1 MAASRLELSKAAFLF
16 LAAALWAAGS
26 VDGQEVGTAEL
37 RGRVLLGEDPLPSV
51 RVVLHRVS
59 AGNAGPVDSLRSGA
73 DGRFR
78 FGLPSVPDASTF
90 ADVWFF
96 SVDHEGVE
104 YFGTPIHGAAQ
115 LDSLHVLQV
124 YDTTVAPAAGALLR
138 LSARYTMLEGEPE
151 GWYVTD
157 MMQLV
162 NDGGRTLVAGTG
174 GATWVYPLPAGAVDL
189 EIGGEQMAP
198 NAARIVEGALRVTSA
213 IPPGQREVLVRY
225 RLPDPFVTLRY
236 PGVTSEV
243 GLLVREP
250 APRLAVEGLV
260 SEQPV
265 EMAMGVRYQRYTG
278 AQLVD
283 AVVSVRELV
292 DPPELLLGWVAVS
305 IAMTLTGAGVFAVL
319 RPRDAVARMASAV
332 PAADMDVRMSPFERR
347 QLLLLEVA
355 RLDEESP
362 DGTVHEDQRSARRRA
377 LLRRVRELGSDAP

>member
-1 MAASRLELSKAAFLF
+1 M
-16 LAAALWAAGS
+16 
-26 VDGQEVGTAEL
+26 
-37 RGRVLLGEDPLPSV
+37 
-51 RVVLHRVS
+51 
-59 AGNAGPVDSLRSGA
+59 
-73 DGRFR
+73 
-78 FGLPSVPDASTF
+78 PDASTF

-124 YDTTVAPAAGALLR
+124 YDTTVAPAAGALLP

-162 NDGGRTLVAGTG
+162 NDGERTLVAGTG

-319 RPRDAVARMASAV
+319 RPRDAVARMASVV

-347 QLLLLEVA
+347 QLLLLKW
-355 RLDEESP
+355 P
-362 DGTVHEDQRSARRRA
+362 D
-377 LLRRVRELGSDAP
+377 